1 VGRGECA
8 GEAVIMEPRELQEV
22 AIIIRP
28 EEDNLAVLTADFVE
42 KDTPLKHAGQILTL
56 SGRVLR
62 GQSFAIKPIRRG
74 HPYISLGDPIG
85 LASRAVKPGEP
96 IDNTNLHSRLP
107 RLTPRY
113 RDNPQPTRLD
123 PKLSSLTFDGFVR
136 SDGEVG
142 IRNLVGI
149 VTSGMCSSTEVR
161 EIAARANREIYS
173 RRKFPN
179 LDGVVPIIHESGCGM
194 PDGEAVT
201 LLNQLLTNTL
211 RHPNLGAAVYVDLGC
226 GKTCVE
232 CSAPV
237 FQNTVTDYNRRV
249 VNLTVQQLGGSE
261 KTVARGLEVTEK
273 LLHYANQ
280 FQRQP
285 VSISKLIVGT
295 ECGGSDRWSGVT
307 ANPAVGVAADMFV
320 NAGAA
325 VFLPEIPELQGAAM
339 LDLVQRARTK
349 QVGHKLMNALKRYEA
364 YVRKF
369 GDYFRDNP
377 SPGNI
382 KGGLYNI
389 YLKSSG
395 VKAKGGTSIVEDLI
409 EYGEWLGD
417 RKGLYVLY
425 TPGYDHLCTPALFLS
440 GAQVALFT
448 TGRGTGIG
456 CALGP
461 VMKIGTN
468 PQLARSYADLD
479 INAGSILEHTETVEE
494 VGQRIFQDTLDV
506 ASGRKLT
513 RAELIGFHHE
523 FKIWESL
530 WPAL

>member
-1 VGRGECA
+1 
-8 GEAVIMEPRELQEV
+8 MEPRELQEV
-22 AIIIRP
+22 AIVIQP
-28 EEDNLAVLTADFVE
+28 EKDNLAVVTADAIE
-42 KDTPLKHAGQILTL
+42 KGARLKYAGLVVTV
-56 SGRVLR
+56 SGQALR

-74 HPYISLGDPIG
+74 QPYITLGDPIG
-85 LASRAVKPGEP
+85 IASRSVQPGDP
-96 IDNTNLHSRLP
+96 IDAGNLHSRLP
-107 RLTPRY
+107 RLPVRY
-113 RDNPQPTRLD
+113 CDNPAPTQLD
-123 PKLSSLTFDGFVR
+123 PTFSSLTFDGFVR
-136 SDGEVG
+136 PDGAVG
-142 IRNLVGI
+142 VRNLVGI
-149 VTSGMCSSTEVR
+149 VTSGMCSSSEVR
-161 EIAARANREIYS
+161 EIATRASREIYS
-173 RRKFPN
+173 RQKFPN
-179 LDGVVPIIHESGCGM
+179 VDGVVPLIHESGCGM
-194 PDGEAVT
+194 PDGHAVGI
-201 LLNQLLTNTL
+201 LNQLLANTL

-232 CSAPV
+232 CSVPV
-237 FQNTVTDYNRRV
+237 FQDSVADYNRRV

-261 KTVARGLEVTEK
+261 KTVERGLESVEK

-280 FQRQP
+280 FQRQS

-307 ANPAVGVAADMFV
+307 ANPAVGVAADLFV
-320 NAGAA
+320 KAGAA

-339 LDLVQRARTK
+339 IDLVKRARTRA
-349 QVGHKLMNALKRYEA
+349 VGRKLMGALKRYDA

-425 TPGYDHLCTPALFLS
+425 TPGYDQTCTPALFLS
-440 GAQVALFT
+440 GAQVVLFT
-448 TGRGTGIG
+448 TGRGTSIG

-479 INAGSILEHTETVEE
+479 INAGTILEHKKTIEE
-494 VGQRIFQDTLDV
+494 VGRKIFQMTLDV
-506 ASGRKLT
+506 ASGRGLT
-513 RAELIGFHHE
+513 RAEQTGFHHE

-530 WPAL
+530 WPSL

>member
-1 VGRGECA
+1 
-8 GEAVIMEPRELQEV
+8 MEPRELQEV
-22 AIIIRP
+22 AIVIRP
-28 EEDNLAVLTADFVE
+28 EKDNVAVVTVDFIE
-42 KDTPLKHAGQILTL
+42 KDTPLKHEGQLFTV
-56 SGRVLR
+56 SDRTLR
-62 GQSFAIKPIRRG
+62 GQSFAIKPIQRG
-74 HPYISLGDPIG
+74 QPYISLGDPIG
-85 LASRAVKPGEP
+85 LASRSVNAGEP
-96 IDNTNLHSRLP
+96 IDASNLHSRLP
-107 RLTPRY
+107 RLRPKY
-113 RDNPQPTRLD
+113 QDNPTRPPLD
-123 PKLSSLTFDGFVR
+123 PSLSSLTFDGFVR

-142 IRNLVGI
+142 IRNMVGI

-161 EIAARANREIYS
+161 EIAERANREIYS
-173 RRKFPN
+173 REKFPN
-179 LDGVVPIIHESGCGM
+179 VDGVVPIIHESGCGM

-201 LLNQLLTNTL
+201 ILNQLLTNTL
-211 RHPNLGAAVYVDLGC
+211 RHPNLGAAVYIDLGC

-232 CSAPV
+232 CSAPI
-237 FQNTVTDYNRRV
+237 FLNTVTDYNRRV
-249 VNLTVQQLGGSE
+249 VNLTIQQLGGSE
-261 KTVARGLEVTEK
+261 KTVERGMEAAEK
-273 LLHYANQ
+273 MLHYANQ

-307 ANPAVGVAADMFV
+307 ANPAVGVAADLFV
-320 NAGAA
+320 KAGAA

-349 QVGHKLMNALKRYEA
+349 NVGHKLTGALKRYEA

-461 VMKIGTN
+461 VMKIGSN
-468 PQLARSYADLD
+468 PQLAQSYADLD
-479 INAGSILEHTETVEE
+479 VNAGTILERTETTED
-494 VGQRIFQDTLDV
+494 VGHRIFQETIDV

-513 RAELIGFHHE
+513 RAEQIGFHHE

>member
-1 VGRGECA
+1 
-8 GEAVIMEPRELQEV
+8 MEPQELQDV
-22 AIIIRP
+22 AIVVRP
-28 EEDNLAVLTADFVE
+28 EKDNVAVVTADFIE
-42 KDTPLKHAGQILTL
+42 TATPLWHEGQILTL
-56 SGRVLR
+56 SGRALR
-62 GQSFAIKPIRRG
+62 GQSFAIKPVRRG
-74 HPYISLGDPIG
+74 QPYISLGDPIG
-85 LASRAVKPGEP
+85 LASRAVRAGEP
-96 IDNTNLHSRLP
+96 LDSTNLRSRLP

-113 RDNPQPTRLD
+113 RDNPARPGLD
-123 PKLSSLTFDGFVR
+123 PKLSSLTFDGYVR
-136 SDGEVG
+136 PDGEVG
-142 IRNLVGI
+142 VRNLVAI

-161 EIAARANREIYS
+161 EIAERAHREIYS
-173 RRKFPN
+173 REKFPN
-179 LDGVVPIIHESGCGM
+179 VDGVVPIIHESGCGM
-194 PDGEAVT
+194 PDGEAVNI
-201 LLNQLLTNTL
+201 LNRLLTNTL
-211 RHPNLGAAVYVDLGC
+211 RHPNLGAAVYIDLGC

-232 CSAPV
+232 CSAPI

-261 KTVARGLEVTEK
+261 KTVARGMEAAEK

-285 VSISKLIVGT
+285 APISKLIVGT

-307 ANPAVGVAADMFV
+307 ANPAVGVASDMFV
-320 NAGAA
+320 KAGAA

-339 LDLVQRARTK
+339 LDLVRRARTRK
-349 QVGHKLMNALKRYEA
+349 IGRKLMGALKRYEA

-389 YLKSSG
+389 FLKSSG
-395 VKAKGGTSIVEDLI
+395 VKAKGGTSVVEDLI

-425 TPGYDHLCTPALFLS
+425 TPGYDHICTPALFLS

-461 VMKIGTN
+461 VMKIGSN
-468 PQLARSYADLD
+468 PQLARTYADLD
-479 INAGSILEHTETVEE
+479 INAGAILERTETTEG
-494 VGQRIFQDTLDV
+494 VGRRIFQETLDV

-513 RAELIGFHHE
+513 RAEQIGFHHE

-530 WPAL
+530 WPSL

>member
-1 VGRGECA
+1 M
-8 GEAVIMEPRELQEV
+8 VIMEPRELQDV
-22 AIIIRP
+22 AIVIRP
-28 EEDNLAVLTADFVE
+28 EKDNVAVVTADFIE
-42 KDTPLKHAGQILTL
+42 KDTPLEYDGEIVTV
-56 SGRVLR
+56 SGRTLR
-62 GQSFAIKPIRRG
+62 GQSFATKPIRRG
-74 HPYISLGDPIG
+74 QPYITLGDPIG
-85 LASRAVKPGEP
+85 LASRTVEPGEP
-96 IDNTNLHSRLP
+96 IDKTNLLSRLP
-107 RLTPRY
+107 RLVPKY
-113 RDNPQPTRLD
+113 RDNPERAGLD
-123 PKLSSLTFDGFVR
+123 PALSSLTWDGFVR
-136 SDGEVG
+136 ADGEVG
-142 IRNLVGI
+142 VRNLVGI

-161 EIAARANREIYS
+161 EIATRANREIYS

-179 LDGVVPIIHESGCGM
+179 VDGVVPIIHESGCGM
-194 PDGEAVT
+194 PDGEAVNI
-201 LLNQLLTNTL
+201 LNQLLINTL
-211 RHPNLGAAVYVDLGC
+211 RHPNLGAAVYIDLGC

-232 CSAPV
+232 CAAPV
-237 FQNTVTDYNRRV
+237 FQNTVPNYNQRV

-261 KTVARGLEVTEK
+261 KTVERGLEVTEK

-280 FQRQP
+280 FKRKP

-307 ANPAVGVAADMFV
+307 ANPAVGAAADLFV
-320 NAGAA
+320 KAGAA

-339 LDLVQRARTK
+339 LDLVRRARTK
-349 QVGHKLMNALKRYEA
+349 EVGHKLMGALKRYEA

-389 YLKSSG
+389 FLKSSG

-425 TPGYDHLCTPALFLS
+425 TPGYDQICTPALFLS

-461 VMKIGTN
+461 VMKVGTN

-479 INAGSILEHTETVEE
+479 VNAGTILERTETIEQ
-494 VGQRIFQDTLDV
+494 VGRRIFDDTLDV
-506 ASGRKLT
+506 ASGRKLA
-513 RAELIGFHHE
+513 RAEQIGFHHE

>member
-1 VGRGECA
+1 
-8 GEAVIMEPRELQEV
+8 MEPRELQEV

-325 VFLPEIPELQGAAM
+325 VFLPEIPGLQGAAM